1 MNKQH
6 YSILVLATSFVIS
19 GMLVANAQT
28 NTGGIAI
35 APVVNPANIT
45 YPIPELG
52 NCTDQNNC
60 KTYCNVVAN
69 MPACLDYAKAH
80 NLMKSDDVERARKM
94 ANLAKTGGPGGCKNQ
109 NECETYC
116 ENTDHLNECVAFA
129 EKENL
134 VPREALQEMQRI
146 NKVLRGGGQLPGGC
160 KSKNE
165 CEAFCSNSANME
177 QCVAFAEKSGM
188 LSGKELEDAKRVMPF
203 IAKGE
208 TPGACKTKADCEKY
222 CADSS
227 HAMECVAFA
236 EKAGFISKE
245 DADMARKTGGKGP
258 GGCTSKESCDAF
270 CNAKENQDSCFAF
283 AKQHG
288 LIKPEELQSI
298 KEGMSRLRMG
308 MGQFPGEV
316 VQCLKDKLGADAVG
330 KIESGQMAPNKEL
343 GDIIKNCFEAFKPKM
358 KAKIEEG
365 LKYATPEVTAC
376 LNSALT
382 PDELQK
388 MKEGSIDSPEKG
400 DKVKTCFEQ
409 MRGAAQGQIQKGVGQ
424 LNQLPE
430 EARNCVKEKLGSDLF
445 GKLQSTDPETLKG
458 INQTDIQSAVASC
471 MSQFRPKGL
480 PEGATLPPGI
490 KGAPSPEQ
498 IKQMMEQGLRSGQV
512 PGNIQPTRPQNGPTP
527 EQIKEMMRNG
537 LEGDQ
542 PASGFPINIP
552 GGPTP
557 EQIKEMM
564 RQQIP
569 QGFPQPPQQ

>member
-1 MNKQH
+1 MTKQH
-6 YSILVLATSFVIS
+6 YSIFILVIGFAIS

-28 NTGGIAI
+28 PATGNVAVT
-35 APVVNPANIT
+35 PVINAANVT

-52 NCTDQNNC
+52 NCTDQNDC

-80 NLMKSDDVERARKM
+80 NLMRADDVERARKM
-94 ANLAKTGGPGGCKNQ
+94 ADIAKTGGPGGCKDQ
-109 NECETYC
+109 ASCAVYC

-129 EKENL
+129 EKTNL
-134 VPREALQEMQRI
+134 VPPQALREMQRI
-146 NKVLRGGGQLPGGC
+146 NKVLRDGGQLPGGC

-165 CEAFCSNSANME
+165 CEVFCSDSANME

-188 LSGKELEDAKRVMPF
+188 LSGKELEEAKRVMPF

-227 HAMECVAFA
+227 HTMECVTFA

-258 GGCTSKESCDAF
+258 GGCTSKESCDTF

-283 AKQHG
+283 ATEHG

-308 MGQFPGEV
+308 LGQFPGEV

-330 KIESGQMAPNKEL
+330 KIESGQLAPNKEL
-343 GDIIKNCFEAFKPKM
+343 GDTIKNCFEEFKPKM
-358 KAKIEEG
+358 QAKIQEG
-365 LKYATPEVTAC
+365 LKFAPPEVLSC

-382 PDELQK
+382 PEEFQK

-400 DKVKTCFEQ
+400 DKVKTCFEG
-409 MRGAAQGQIQKGVGQ
+409 MKAAATEQIQKGLGQ
-424 LNQLPE
+424 LNQLPQ
-430 EARNCVKEKLGSDLF
+430 EARDCVKGKLGNGTFDALMS
-445 GKLQSTDPETLKG
+445 GDPEKMKD
-458 INQTDIQSAVASC
+458 ISQTDIQAAVLGC
-471 MSQFRPKGL
+471 MSSFKPKGL
-480 PEGATLPPGI
+480 PEGI
-490 KGAPSPEQ
+490 KIPEGMQGAPSPEQ
-498 IKQMMEQGLRSGQV
+498 IKQMMEKGLQGGEV
-512 PGNIQPTRPQNGPTP
+512 PG
-527 EQIKEMMRNG
+527 
-537 LEGDQ
+537 
-542 PASGFPINIP
+542 GFPPSIP
-552 GGPTP
+552 QGGPTP

-564 RQQIP
+564 GGGYAPQGIPNIPGGPTPEQIQEMMRQQIP
-569 QGFPQPPQQ
+569 QGIPMPPR